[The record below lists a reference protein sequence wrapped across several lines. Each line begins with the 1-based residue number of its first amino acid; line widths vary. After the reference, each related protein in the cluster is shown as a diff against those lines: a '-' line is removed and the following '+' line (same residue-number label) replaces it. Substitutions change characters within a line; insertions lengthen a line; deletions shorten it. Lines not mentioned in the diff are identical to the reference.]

1 MLVTHCKNCV
11 FAKSNPQTGCAL
23 SRSEK
28 LGVETTHEGFF
39 MLDRFCNTFR
49 PEEWLINLSFDEQD
63 RRNEVVLEEVVPR
76 IGFFI
81 LFDVAVDNAID
92 KLRITIDDIKNQH
105 AHAAR
110 YVTVATNKVEYN
122 EEIQQ
127 MLTDRFDFDTTE
139 HHIVQLVG
147 DFDDDHFIIDECFRH
162 AKNGWIYV
170 TSSGERV
177 DTHLIDKI
185 HQRINVDMKKLVVVT
200 PYEKLNG
207 LIFQAAL
214 FKFLK
219 GNKDRPM
226 DDGTIDD
233 RPFLEKVADVGKVD
247 PETLMTWD
255 QFNES

>member
-11 FAKSNPQTGCAL
+11 FAESNPQTGCAL
-23 SRSEK
+23 SRAEK
-28 LGVETTHEGFF
+28 LGVESTIDGFF
-39 MLDRFCNTFR
+39 RLDRFCNTHR
-49 PEEWLINLSFDEQD
+49 PEKWLVELSLDEQN
-63 RRNEVVLEEVVPR
+63 RCGEIVLEEVVPR

-81 LFDVAVDNAID
+81 LLDVTLDNAINN
-92 KLRITIDDIKNQH
+92 LQTTLEDIKNQH
-105 AHAAR
+105 KHTAR
-110 YVTVATNKVEYN
+110 YVAVATNKVEYN
-122 EEIQQ
+122 QEIQQ
-127 MLTDRFDFDTTE
+127 ILTSMFDFEETE

-147 DFDDDHFIIDECFRH
+147 DFDDNHLIIDECFRH
-162 AKNGWIYV
+162 AKNGWIYI

-185 HQRINVDMKKLVVVT
+185 HQRINIDMKKLVVVT
-200 PYEKLNG
+200 PYEGLNG

-226 DDGTIDD
+226 DDGTIDG
-233 RPFLEKVADVGKVD
+233 RPFLEKVVDVGKVD
-247 PETLMTWD
+247 PETLMTWN